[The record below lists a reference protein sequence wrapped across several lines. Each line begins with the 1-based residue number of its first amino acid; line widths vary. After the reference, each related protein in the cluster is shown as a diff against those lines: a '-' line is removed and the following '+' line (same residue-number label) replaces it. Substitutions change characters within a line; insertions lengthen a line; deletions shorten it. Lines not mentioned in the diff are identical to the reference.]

1 MSEELVSLYN
11 KINWANH
18 QINSHQKRIEYWA
31 KLENNLRIEYGS
43 NPKEHERIH
52 IRKIKQLRKAAVSD
66 FKYWSD
72 ELIKLKHKLK
82 VYAVFE

>member
-1 MSEELVSLYN
+1 MIQEKNDLQS
-11 KINWANH
+11 KIRLAEH
-18 QINSHQKRIEYWA
+18 HINSHQKRIDYWLR
-31 KLENNLRIEYGS
+31 LEKNLKNEYGTS
-43 NPKEHERIH
+43 PKEHERTH
-52 IRKIKQLRKAAVSD
+52 IRKIKRLRKAAVND